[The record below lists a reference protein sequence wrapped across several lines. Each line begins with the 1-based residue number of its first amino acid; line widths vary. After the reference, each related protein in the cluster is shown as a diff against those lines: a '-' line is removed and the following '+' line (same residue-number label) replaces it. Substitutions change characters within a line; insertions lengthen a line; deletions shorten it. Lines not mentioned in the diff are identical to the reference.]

1 MCVLALFEHSEE
13 RLLAFRRKPRCCTG
27 DFSCSTFTCCD
38 LRVQLRDDVKNLLVR
53 HLRMWIALR
62 LLPSLCAF
70 SDALSMLLLLFERR
84 TPIVAFQ
91 GAAKPAGRVLDA
103 MPFLGVTKN
112 RELFQHGVR
121 AEELSESPRT
131 FLVDAV
137 PFASM
142 EIFSLFSSA
151 AAMDVLISSRT
162 RVRVSS
168 PSRSMAA
175 AAVVFVVVF
184 AVVFS
189 RAREERPSALAAS
202 GFAVSSSMWPFWPL
216 PSGHFGHMHS
226 TL

>member
-131 FLVDAV
+131 FLVDTV

-142 EIFSLFSSA
+142 EIFSFSFFSSSHGRLDFLA
-151 AAMDVLISSRT
+151 HARAR
-162 RVRVSS
+162 
-168 PSRSMAA
+168 
-175 AAVVFVVVF
+175 
-184 AVVFS
+184 VFS
-189 RAREERPSALAAS
+189 VTIYGCCCWKML
-202 GFAVSSSMWPFWPL
+202 
-216 PSGHFGHMHS
+216 
-226 TL
+226 